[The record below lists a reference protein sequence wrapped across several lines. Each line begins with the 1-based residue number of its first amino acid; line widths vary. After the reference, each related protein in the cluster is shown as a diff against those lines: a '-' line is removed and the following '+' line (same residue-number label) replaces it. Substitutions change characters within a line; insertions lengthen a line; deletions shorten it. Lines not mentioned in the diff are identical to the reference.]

1 MTTITALPTPPS
13 RSDSSA
19 DFISKSDAFI
29 AALPQ
34 FITEL
39 NAMGTAYN
47 LATTA
52 TSSSSVLI
60 GTGSKTFT
68 VPAGLGFVI
77 GQSLTIANTATPANR
92 MYGQVTSYSGTTLI
106 VNITAIGGSGTFVA
120 WSIALAA
127 EILGA
132 TLGANTFTGLQNL
145 AAGAN
150 IESASTVDL
159 TAATGNTVSITG
171 TTAITAFT
179 MNAGQQMTLIAA
191 ASLPLNYHATTMNII
206 GNASY
211 TCAAGDRLYVVKDFA
226 GVIRVNVIKQDGT
239 AVAGASAVSYG
250 LFRKS
255 DPTIVA
261 WSKTGNFTVS
271 SQVTLYIEINGVI
284 KTIASGTAVSMPA
297 ATTGTDYAIWANPDG
312 TLQATSNFT
321 SPPVAGARKVGGFHY
336 SPGGHSG
343 SPGGGNTTPQINQY
357 SFYDLKFR
365 PECQDP
371 RGMTLVAGG
380 FWADIYLLGV
390 DHLTNGTSKYN
401 VTMADGASPPKIPS
415 LFGGNGTTAY
425 GSLTWWESAEV
436 MKSWGKRLPRYDEFA
451 ALAYGTT
458 EASSVGTDQGSTVWN
473 AAYVSKWG
481 CDQVSGVMYQW
492 GADFGGGAAAAGW
505 VNNTNGRGQTYQL
518 PNAVLLGGVWGDGAS
533 AGSRISSWSAS
544 PTYSGSTIGARGVCD
559 HVVLD

>member
-1 MTTITALPTPPS
+1 MSQGTYAVLDQDGASFLLTINEILAAIRSGNSGPTEPVVTYSYMVWVDTSSGAVKQRNAGNDGWVTLYILTSGQLAQLSGMILSGSIDYKRATVAANATTTPLWTSANGNIQDWIGTPTITNLPAATQAGAKREVYP
-13 RSDSSA
+13 A
-19 DFISKSDAFI
+19 AGTVISHAGNI
-29 AALPQ
+29 
-34 FITEL
+34 
-39 NAMGTAYN
+39 
-47 LATTA
+47 
-52 TSSSSVLI
+52 SVQ
-60 GTGSKTFT
+60 G
-68 VPAGLGFVI
+68 
-77 GQSLTIANTATPANR
+77 NANR
-92 MYGQVTSYSGTTLI
+92 TAEAGEKWI
-106 VNITAIGGSGTFVA
+106 ITAITTSTF
-120 WSIALAA
+120 
-127 EILGA
+127 
-132 TLGANTFTGLQNL
+132 
-145 AAGAN
+145 
-150 IESASTVDL
+150 
-159 TAATGNTVSITG
+159 
-171 TTAITAFT
+171 
-179 MNAGQQMTLIAA
+179 
-191 ASLPLNYHATTMNII
+191 
-206 GNASY
+206 
-211 TCAAGDRLYVVKDFA
+211 YVE
-226 GVIRVNVIKQDGT
+226 VIKKDGT

-250 LFRKS
+250 FFRKS

-271 SQVTLYIEINGVI
+271 SQVTLYVEINGVI

-492 GADFGGGAAAAGW
+492 GADFGGGAAAAGYI
-505 VNNTNGRGQTYQL
+505 NNANGRGQTYQL
-518 PNAVLLGGVWGDGAS
+518 SNAVLLGDYWDDGAS
-533 AGSRISSWSAS
+533 AGSRYSIWHYSPSVSTSSF
-544 PTYSGSTIGARGVCD
+544 GARGVCD